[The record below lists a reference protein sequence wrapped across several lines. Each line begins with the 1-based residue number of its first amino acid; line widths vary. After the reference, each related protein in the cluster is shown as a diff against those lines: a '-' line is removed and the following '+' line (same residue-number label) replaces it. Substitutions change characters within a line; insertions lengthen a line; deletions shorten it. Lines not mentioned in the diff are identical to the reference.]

1 MWRHYLAQM
10 VKLAD
15 TLVSGT
21 SAARLGG
28 SSPPLGKGNGEYPAG
43 YSFFLDRGLE
53 PEPAPSGS
61 EEKAPG
67 WRRQQALS
75 KLLVAVIHHSLWG
88 PQNFGIDDSP
98 LKW

>member
-53 PEPAPSGS
+53 PEPAPSGG
-61 EEKAPG
+61 EEEAPG
-67 WRRQQALS
+67 WRRQQAEAGWRAGAGS
-75 KLLVAVIHHSLWG
+75 PSLEAK
-88 PQNFGIDDSP
+88 SP
-98 LKW
+98 SGQR